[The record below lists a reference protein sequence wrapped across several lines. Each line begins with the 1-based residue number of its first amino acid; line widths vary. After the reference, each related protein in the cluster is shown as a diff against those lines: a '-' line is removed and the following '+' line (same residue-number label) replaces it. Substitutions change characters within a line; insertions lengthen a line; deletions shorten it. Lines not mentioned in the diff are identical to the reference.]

1 MLHRGSS
8 RVKLRRR
15 IPVVS
20 LPNCRRVRRGKFAM
34 VKLSVNVNKVALVR
48 NSRGGA
54 IPSVLEAAG
63 IAIKAGC
70 HGITVHPRPDAR
82 HITYQDVIELA
93 AMLGYLPAIEFN
105 IEGFPG
111 AEFLDL
117 VCRVRPTQC
126 TLVPDP
132 PGVLTSNAGWN
143 LGASNEWVRGV
154 LARLR
159 DNGIRS
165 SLFVEPQ
172 PDEIRR
178 ARAFG
183 ADRIELYTGPYA
195 HAFGT
200 AMGKR
205 ILAEHRRAAAVAR
218 AEGLGINAGHD
229 LNLVNIP
236 AYVKAVK
243 GLMEVSIGHAL
254 ISDAMLRMGLGAAV
268 KAYLKALGSRP
279 AAAGTRS
286 PARRTKPPKRGRA
299 GTRRK

>member
-1 MLHRGSS
+1 
-8 RVKLRRR
+8 
-15 IPVVS
+15 
-20 LPNCRRVRRGKFAM
+20 M

-48 NSRGGA
+48 NSRGGD

-63 IAIKAGC
+63 IAIGAGC

-93 AMLGYLPAIEFN
+93 AMLADLPTVEFN

-111 AEFLDL
+111 AEFLDM

-132 PGVLTSNAGWN
+132 PGVLTSNAGWK
-143 LGASNEWVRGV
+143 LDAANEWVRAV

-159 DNGIRS
+159 DNGVRS
-165 SLFVEPQ
+165 SLFVEPD

-200 AMGKR
+200 PAGKR
-205 ILAEHRRAAAVAR
+205 ILGEHRRAAAVAR
-218 AEGLGINAGHD
+218 GAGLGINAGHD
-229 LNLVNIP
+229 LNLENIP
-236 AYVKAVK
+236 AYVKTVK

-254 ISDAMLRMGLGAAV
+254 ISDAMLHMGMRAAV

-279 AAAGTRS
+279 APTVIRS
-286 PARRTKPPKRGRA
+286 RARRTKGAFHTRT